1 MTIEV
6 PHYASIDTNILLS
19 LYDYTDDDLQKLE
32 ELADAVEAGK
42 VVLYLA
48 KQTVDEF
55 KRNRAGK
62 LADIIS
68 ALEKKPKGDKSLPRI
83 CDGFA
88 ERDAFL
94 QSMEVAL
101 SLRAELI
108 KQVRLKASTGE
119 LKADGLIAKLM
130 AAAKTLEH
138 DPKIIEAARLRRDLG
153 QPPGKRESLGDQI
166 IWETLLASVA
176 KGQPM
181 TILSRDGD
189 WSSLLTGQIEP
200 VLAEE
205 WAREKKGA
213 TLTLAKTLNE
223 FLKSMDIDVEVSN
236 DPDKEFQVNR
246 LCNSGAFGTTHAAI
260 EKLQSYDHFNPPQVS
275 KMVEA
280 FFENSQ
286 VGWISGD
293 SDVNEFY
300 TKLVA
305 NHAAL
310 IDADKVEK
318 MLAQLHPPVVDLSA
332 LDV

>member
-1 MTIEV
+1 M

-32 ELADAVEAGK
+32 ELSKAVESGK

-55 KRNRAGK
+55 KRNRDGK

-83 CDGFA
+83 CDGFV

-94 QSMEVAL
+94 AAMEQAL

-108 KQVRLKASTGE
+108 KQVRSKAVAGE
-119 LKADGLIAKLM
+119 LTADILIAKLM
-130 AAAKTLEH
+130 AAAKTLDH
-138 DPKIIEAARLRRDLG
+138 DHKIVEAARLRRDRG
-153 QPPGKRESLGDQI
+153 QPPGKRDSLGDQI
-166 IWETLLASVA
+166 IWETLLASVSPA
-176 KGQPM
+176 QPL

-189 WSSLLTGQIEP
+189 WSSPLTDQIDP

-205 WAREKKGA
+205 WADKKKGA
-213 TLTLAKTLNE
+213 VLTLAKTLNE
-223 FLKSMDIDVEVSN
+223 FLKSMDIDVEVSD

-246 LCNSGAFGTTHAAI
+246 LCNSGGFGTTHAAI
-260 EKLQSYDHFNPPQVS
+260 EKLQGYEHFNPNQVE

-280 FFENSQ
+280 FFQNSQ

-305 NHAAL
+305 NHASL
-310 IDADKVEK
+310 IDADTAEK
-318 MLAQLHPPVVDLSA
+318 LLAKLHPPVVDWNGIDL
-332 LDV
+332 